1 MQGKAIT
8 RNYSPVSDFNSL
20 LHSKIK
26 QIIYEHLEKGKIED
40 STYILRSQPKRD
52 HYWVCLNSIGESN
65 HATMPGSKRVR
76 KMKKL
81 LPRDN
86 PTRCKGDQ
94 STYFSRVTGY
104 PCHSIILSFC
114 HYSLTRGELLFK
126 WIYVVQSLNV
136 LTSTFQSPSQDHCV
150 NQHRVACSES
160 SHCQVPIG

>member
-1 MQGKAIT
+1 MFRDIGNTAFRESATQALPLYDST
-8 RNYSPVSDFNSL
+8 VSWVLGVFHIPPD
-20 LHSKIK
+20 
-26 QIIYEHLEKGKIED
+26 LEKGKIED

-86 PTRCKGDQ
+86 PTRCKWEQ

-114 HYSLTRGELLFK
+114 HYSLTIGELLFK

-136 LTSTFQSPSQDHCV
+136 LTSTFVAALTSPGKLRHSGNV
-150 NQHRVACSES
+150 F
-160 SHCQVPIG
+160 